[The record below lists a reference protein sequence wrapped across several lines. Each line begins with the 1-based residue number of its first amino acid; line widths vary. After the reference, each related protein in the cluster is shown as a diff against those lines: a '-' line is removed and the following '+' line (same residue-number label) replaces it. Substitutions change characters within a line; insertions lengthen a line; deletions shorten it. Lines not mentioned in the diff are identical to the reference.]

1 VSGAPMRTMHADSCS
16 PVWPIFRGTIVWINR
31 IRGPRIDSEH
41 PIHSSYD
48 TAYNAS
54 YGTPD
59 DGTDRSSGL
68 ITDRRAI
75 GDPAWNSL
83 SLGQAR
89 QRKRKDKGKRYH
101 GVKFHKLRSPHVQ
114 LFDRKTCVQEKG
126 GLEAFIQV
134 VIAPSVAAQ
143 FVWRGRDPRL
153 GAYRVRRVLACH
165 RPIGHVTC
173 AGACCAGSIR

>member
-1 VSGAPMRTMHADSCS
+1 VSGAAMRTMQAHSCS
-16 PVWPIFRGTIVWINR
+16 PVRPIFGGTLVRINW
-31 IRGPRIDSEH
+31 IRGRRIDSEH
-41 PIHSSYD
+41 SFHSPND

-54 YGTPD
+54 YGTSD
-59 DGTDRSSGL
+59 DSAHRSSGL
-68 ITDRRAI
+68 TADRRAI